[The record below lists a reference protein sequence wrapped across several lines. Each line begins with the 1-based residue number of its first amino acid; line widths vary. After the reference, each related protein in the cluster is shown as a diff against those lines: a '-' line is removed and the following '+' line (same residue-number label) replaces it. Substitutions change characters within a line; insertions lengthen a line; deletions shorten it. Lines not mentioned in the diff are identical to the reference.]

1 MYRKVIF
8 SVVVLTSVMAASL
21 FFAKGWLLAQ
31 AQAWVKAVRV
41 VEIQRAAALSQ
52 RFHED
57 VQTLAHELAARRKL
71 TAAQVHSLV
80 TSSEPDQTLKH
91 LRQWAGDE
99 ALGESL
105 PRFLAQLEEHQ
116 RVEERI
122 TRLGKLYLTIREI
135 RRKL

>member
-8 SVVVLTSVMAASL
+8 SVVLTSVMAASL

-31 AQAWVKAVRV
+31 AQVWIKAVRV
-41 VEIQRAAALSQ
+41 AEIERATALSQ

-57 VQTLAHELAARRKL
+57 AQTLARELAARRKL
-71 TAAQVHSLV
+71 TAAQVRSLS
-80 TSSEPDQTLKH
+80 TSSDPAQTLQRFRH
-91 LRQWAGDE
+91 WAGDE
-99 ALGESL
+99 ALGDSL

-116 RVEERI
+116 RSEERI
-122 TRLGKLYLTIREI
+122 TRLGKLYLTLRAI